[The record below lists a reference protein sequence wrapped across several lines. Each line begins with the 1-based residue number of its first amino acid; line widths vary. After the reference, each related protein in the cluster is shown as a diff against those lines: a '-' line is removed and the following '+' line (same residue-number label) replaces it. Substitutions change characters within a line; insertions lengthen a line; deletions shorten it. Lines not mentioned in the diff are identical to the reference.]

1 MRSQR
6 SARLILSHPHSPQLY
21 CTLSRSSAQL
31 ISSTACFRLRTRR
44 SMGDHASG
52 SSGAR
57 TSCATE
63 DVKVSFAL
71 GLAGSCSGSGPAAGM
86 AGGCSSFGGGSAI
99 GSGVGV
105 PGLPPLVPPP
115 SFLHPPA
122 SGSAADY
129 YYTACALGA
138 AGLSTMAVLSG
149 VNGSGAP
156 LIQYTST
163 VLYNILLNTLIFY
176 SNVFRSVRLQTTP
189 TRNPRGRR
197 RRLCPQVLHTFR

>member
-1 MRSQR
+1 
-6 SARLILSHPHSPQLY
+6 
-21 CTLSRSSAQL
+21 
-31 ISSTACFRLRTRR
+31 
-44 SMGDHASG
+44 MGDHASG

-57 TSCATE
+57 TSCAAE

-99 GSGVGV
+99 GSGAGV

-156 LIQYTST
+156 LIQNSST
-163 VLYNILLNTLIFY
+163 IQLMNSLLFY

-197 RRLCPQVLHTFR
+197 RRLCPQVLRTFR